1 MSALITESK
10 REKLIARSCVT
21 GLYWDGTAF
30 NVDSPTNALVLGS
43 GTTAED
49 FKYSWGG
56 AVEVVEAEEELAKLR
71 AVNPNYGRK
80 SLAHRI
86 HDGELD
92 KYGAARVHVIERN
105 REGVKEFTIRTPA
118 KGRYISRVV
127 KLELRGANPSAY
139 VNYLGTQIS
148 VVWSGGE
155 LAVDA
160 L

>member
-86 HDGELD
+86 HSGELD

-105 REGVKEFTIRTPA
+105 R
-118 KGRYISRVV
+118 VV
-127 KLELRGANPSAY
+127 KLESRGANPSAY

>member
-1 MSALITESK
+1 MQKTEK
-10 REKLIARSCVT
+10 NKDAARDAGQKLIAKCVAT
-21 GLYWDGTAF
+21 GLYFDGTAF
-30 NVDSPTNALVLGS
+30 AACSPEHALALRP

-56 AVEVVEAEEELAKLR
+56 AVDVVEAAE
-71 AVNPNYGRK
+71 GRK
-80 SLAHRI
+80 SLAQRI
-86 HDGELD
+86 HSGELD

-105 REGVKEFTIRTPA
+105 RDGQKSFCIRTPD

-127 KLELRGANPSAY
+127 KLESRGSNPSAF

-155 LAVDA
+155 LAIDTS